1 MYEYKCTL
9 IRVIDADSCKAIVH
23 LGFNIALTNET
34 IRFYG
39 IDTPESRINI
49 KKYPERI
56 PEKELGLKAKAR
68 LKEILP
74 KKFIIRTQKP
84 ESRGKF
90 GRVLG
95 TVWTLDNVNICEQL
109 IIEGLAKSYYGGR
122 KQSWI

>member
-1 MYEYKCTL
+1 MNIK
-9 IRVIDADSCKAIVH
+9 ADLFC
-23 LGFNIALTNET
+23 GFNIVLSNVS
-34 IRFYG
+34 IRFCG
-39 IDTPESRINI
+39 LDTPESRINT

-56 PEKELGLKAKAR
+56 PEKELGLKAKQF

-84 ESRGKF
+84 NSTGKY

-95 TVWTLDNVNICEQL
+95 TIWTMDNVKICEEL
-109 IIEGLAKSYYGGR
+109 IKHNFAKAYYGGT